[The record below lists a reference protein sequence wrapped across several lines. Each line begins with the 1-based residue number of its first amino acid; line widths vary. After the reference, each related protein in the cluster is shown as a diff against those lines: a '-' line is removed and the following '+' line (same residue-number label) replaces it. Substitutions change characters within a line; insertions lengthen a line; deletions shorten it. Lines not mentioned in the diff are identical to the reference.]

1 MLSFVWVFLGS
12 GLGGVCRLAIGLW
25 AKALVGIAFP
35 LGTFLANALG
45 SFILGMLTVF
55 ITKDASWLHKVLPF
69 QLSWHTQHLLAVG
82 FCGGFTTFSS
92 FALETFLL
100 MQNRQ
105 WLLAGINVVVNLSA
119 TLLCVGFGYDICRRW
134 IY

>member
-12 GLGGVCRLAIGLW
+12 GLGGVCRFSIGIL
-25 AKALVGIAFP
+25 AKAMVGIAFP
-35 LGTFLANALG
+35 MGTFLANALG
-45 SFILGMLTVF
+45 SFILDMLTVF
-55 ITKDASWLHKVLPF
+55 ITKDASWLHKMFPF
-69 QLSWHTQHLLAVG
+69 QLSWHIQYVLAVD

-105 WLLAGINVVVNLSA
+105 WFLAGVNVFVNLSA